1 MAAVLFVVVGT
12 LLSHAIWS
20 MTSVWRFPD
29 SLPSQF
35 SFAAWKALWPALGEH
50 LAVTMILATASA
62 TAAVVI
68 VLGCL
73 ENESWNSTAPSNFS
87 LTLLYVPLVVPQISF
102 LFGLQ
107 IVFVALDVDGTW
119 SAVILSHLIF
129 VLPYVYL
136 VLSDPYRA
144 LDSRYARAA
153 SSLGAPPFRVF
164 LRVRAPLILGAMAAS
179 FAVGFA
185 VSVTQYLA
193 TLFPVAG
200 RFSTLTTEAVIAASG
215 GDRRIA
221 AVYSLSQLV
230 LPLLVFAAATVLSSR
245 RANNIS
251 DIQK

>member
-1 MAAVLFVVVGT
+1 MAAVLFVVAGA
-12 LLSHAIWS
+12 LFSLAIWS
-20 MTSVWRFPD
+20 MTSIWRFPD

-35 SFAAWKALWPALGEH
+35 SFVMWRELWPALGARLLTTTT
-50 LAVTMILATASA
+50 LALAPAI
-62 TAAVVI
+62 AAVVI

-73 ENESWNSTAPSNFS
+73 ENESWNKATPSNFS
-87 LTLLYVPLVVPQISF
+87 LILLYLPLVVPQISF

-107 IVFVALDVDGTW
+107 IIFVALNVDGTW

-153 SSLGAPPFRVF
+153 SSLGASPFRVF
-164 LRVRAPLILGAMAAS
+164 WRVRLPLILGATAVS
-179 FAVGFA
+179 FAVGFS

-193 TLFPVAG
+193 TLFPGAG
-200 RFSTLTTEAVIAASG
+200 RLSTLTTEAVISASG

-221 AVYSLSQLV
+221 AVYGLSQLI
-230 LPLLVFAAATVLSSR
+230 LPLLVFAAAAVLSSR
-245 RANNIS
+245 RANSIS
-251 DIQK
+251 DVHK